1 MVITTLTKE
10 AFPVIRYR
18 TRDLTRLIS
27 EPCPCGRTLTRMQ
40 RVMGRTDDMLIIK
53 GVNVYPSQIEE
64 ILFEVEG
71 TKPHYQIVVER
82 EGRLDKATVLVEV
95 VESIFFDQMNKQREL
110 IDLIKKRLNTEL
122 GIGVDIKLV
131 GEKSLERSEGKA
143 KRIVD
148 KRQL

>member
-1 MVITTLTKE
+1 
-10 AFPVIRYR
+10 
-18 TRDLTRLIS
+18 
-27 EPCPCGRTLTRMQ
+27 
-40 RVMGRTDDMLIIK
+40 MGRTDDMLIIK

-64 ILFEVEG
+64 ILFEIEG

-82 EGRLDKATVLVEV
+82 EGRLDKATVMVEV
-95 VESIFFDQMNKQREL
+95 VESIFFDQMKKQREM

-131 GEKSLERSEGKA
+131 EEKSLERSEGKA
-143 KRIVD
+143 KRIID